1 MTPDDSTWFSLSP
14 LDVAAGVIPE
24 EEEFRRIW
32 LGFMTARVTL
42 SLMLLLLQ
50 ITLWRLSAGHDPWL
64 IVLCGIQLI
73 AALAVRIAPQPRR
86 LGRSFDRYWLGTIG
100 FDVVTVTLLQLA
112 HGSAINYAPLLA
124 LPVLQS
130 AVLGSLMLALGTAAG
145 ITLLLLASTAWLSSH
160 GGGDLTSP
168 LVQAGLTGAGSFVV
182 ALLTHQITARLAR
195 EQLRTRS
202 SQGAMRLQQQ
212 VNDLVISTLTDGV
225 LVVDVHG
232 HVHAANPAA
241 RHMLERDDRALQ
253 APPFQLSDEAGWQA
267 LAELALRAF
276 TGRGGTRHED
286 VLVTHAGQAPR
297 RLLARTQLTLARW
310 GESDTLCV
318 VFLQDQREIEARL
331 RTEKLASMGRMSA
344 AVAHEI
350 RNPLAAIAQA
360 NDLLDEELHDPA
372 LKRLAQLVRQNAQRL
387 DRIVDDVL
395 NVSRAGHAPVAYD
408 DQVIDLCR
416 VVPDIVTEWEQASGH
431 GLSPL
436 CSLPAGRLTARFDPE
451 HLRRVLVNL
460 LDNAR
465 RHASRSPE
473 SVQVHLR
480 HEPSTQ
486 EALLAVWSDGPPM
499 DPSVEQHL
507 FEPFFSSESRSSGLG
522 LYICRQLCEGHGAA
536 IGYHRARRIIGST
549 MADGNEFFV
558 ALRRPPQSSPTL
570 TGMP

>member
-1 MTPDDSTWFSLSP
+1 MTQDDSTWFSVSP
-14 LDVAAGVIPE
+14 LDVASGAIPE
-24 EEEFRRIW
+24 EDEFRRIW

-50 ITLWRLSAGHDPWL
+50 VTLWLLSGSHDAWL
-64 IVLCGIQLI
+64 IVLCAVQLL

-100 FDVVTVTLLQLA
+100 VDVLTVTLLQLA

-130 AVLGSLMLALGTAAG
+130 AVLGSLTLALGTAAG
-145 ITLLLLASTAWLSSH
+145 ITLLLLASTAWLVRH

-212 VNDLVISTLTDGV
+212 VNELVISTLTDGI
-225 LVVDVHG
+225 LVVDVRG
-232 HVHAANPAA
+232 RVHAANPAA
-241 RHMLERDDRALQ
+241 RHMLERDDRSLQ
-253 APPFQLSDEAGWQA
+253 APPFQLSDEAGWQE
-267 LAELALRAF
+267 LADLALRAF
-276 TGRGGTRHED
+276 MGRDNARHED
-286 VLVTHAGQAPR
+286 LVVAHDGQGPR
-297 RLLARTQLTLARW
+297 RLRARTQLTLARW
-310 GESDTLCV
+310 GDSDTLCV
-318 VFLQDQREIEARL
+318 VFLQDQREIEARM

-372 LKRLAQLVRQNAQRL
+372 LKRLTQLVRRNAQRL

-395 NVSRAGHAPVAYD
+395 DVSRAGHAPVAFD
-408 DQVIDLCR
+408 SQVIDLCR
-416 VVPDIVTEWEQASGH
+416 VLPDLVAEWGHASGQ

-436 CSLPAGRLTARFDPE
+436 CSVPAGHLNARFDPE

-465 RHASRSPE
+465 RHASRGPE

-480 HEPSTQ
+480 HEASTQ

-536 IGYHRARRIIGST
+536 IGYHRARRVAGD
-549 MADGNEFFV
+549 ALVEGNEFFV
-558 ALRRPPQSSPTL
+558 ALRRPPQSGPTL